1 MSLLANLKTD
11 DTIQDDKDT
20 LGGGYRALDSDIY
33 TGTIKYAYLQKSQ
46 SSKSLAINLSVD
58 IDGVEFKETLRIS
71 NRNGE
76 NFYEK
81 NGKKNYLPSFTTA
94 NSIALFACQKELADL
109 DTEPKVLN
117 LYSWEHQKEV
127 PTEVPCITALHG
139 KTVTLGIIK
148 EIRPKQVKNSQGDY
162 VDTDETKEVNTISK
176 VFHPENHKTV
186 AECKAKADKAQ
197 FYEVWLDKYKGY
209 VNEIAPKTANKP
221 STNTSKSVASLFS

>member
-33 TGTIKYAYLQKSQ
+33 TGTIKYAYLQNSQ
-46 SSKSLAINLSVD
+46 SSKALAINLSVD
-58 IDGVEFKETLRIS
+58 IDGTEFKETLWIS
-71 NRNGE
+71 NRDGK

-81 NGKKNYLPSFTTA
+81 DGKKNYLPSFTTA
-94 NSIALFACQKELADL
+94 NSIALFACQKELSDL

-117 LYSWEHQKEV
+117 LYNWEHKKEV

-139 KTVTLGIIK
+139 KPVTLGIIK
-148 EIRPKQVKNSQGDY
+148 EIRPKQVKNSQGNY
-162 VDTDETKEVNTISK
+162 VDSDETKEVNTISK

-221 STNTSKSVASLFS
+221 STSTSKSVASLFS